1 MFFVYLKVERI
12 LNPPPDPTVGHGDS
26 DTISFFAVDF
36 VSPNESVGS
45 RRMGRASSSSQIC
58 RIVAEE
64 GLQLC
69 SAWEPACRKHPI
81 A

>member
-1 MFFVYLKVERI
+1 MFSVYLKVERI
-12 LNPPPDPTVGHGDS
+12 LNPPPDSTVGHGDS
-26 DTISFFAVDF
+26 DTISFFPVDF

-45 RRMGRASSSSQIC
+45 GRMGRASSSSQIC
-58 RIVAEE
+58 RTMAE

-69 SAWEPACRKHPI
+69 SAWEPVRRKHPM